1 MCHKEG
7 TGRVAIRGGVVCN
20 DIENDLIRTWKEEA
34 LSRGYQSLIAHLK
47 KKGKVIGNFNFT
59 PVRKLLML
67 KKLNY

>member
-47 KKGKVIGNFNFT
+47 KKQVSDW
-59 PVRKLLML
+59 
-67 KKLNY
+67 